1 MTGKR
6 LLPYYNAVL
15 SRFCLSFVSSTRIAS
30 SARLSLTNKT
40 TQCRVCFRT
49 MDQIIK
55 SCYFDKAKPHLMRSS
70 LVITTPINPTFK
82 ICKLLLQLPS
92 MDHQSWNHDTYLS
105 NSLLHQFRESYFM
118 KRKQNVADVQRWP
131 TVRLSSGERELTRR
145 LDSHNSTNLS
155 PECLFVEARFG
166 MEI

>member
-6 LLPYYNAVL
+6 LLSYYNAVL

-55 SCYFDKAKPHLMRSS
+55 SKPYLMRSS
-70 LVITTPINPTFK
+70 SVITTPINPTFK

-92 MDHQSWNHDTYLS
+92 MDHQSWNHTYLS